1 MLISFVFLF
10 VPDGLWV
17 QSYAKDNYP
26 QNILHYSGKYA
37 TFAVFYSIW
46 QNIILQKVEEMEYTT
61 SLDETDRRI
70 LKILQQ
76 DSHLTVKEL
85 AARVHL
91 SPSPV
96 FERQKRL
103 EREGYIVRYM
113 AVVDAHK
120 VGNGILVLCNIRL
133 KQHTQALIQEFMD
146 VVQGIDEI
154 TECYN
159 TSGDY
164 DFLIK
169 VYAQDMKSY
178 QQFMLNTL
186 GKIDCI
192 GSLHSIFVIDETKN
206 TRGVPVP

>member
-1 MLISFVFLF
+1 M
-10 VPDGLWV
+10 
-17 QSYAKDNYP
+17 DNTT
-26 QNILHYSGKYA
+26 ILDD
-37 TFAVFYSIW
+37 I
-46 QNIILQKVEEMEYTT
+46 
-61 SLDETDRRI
+61 DRKI
-70 LKILQQ
+70 LKILQR

-103 EREGYIVRYM
+103 EREGYIERYM
-113 AVVDAHK
+113 AVVNSHK
-120 VGNGILVLCNIRL
+120 DGNGIMVLCNIRL
-133 KQHTQALIQEFMD
+133 KQHTQDLIQEFMD
-146 VVQGIDEI
+146 VVQNIDEI

-169 VYAQDMKSY
+169 VYAHDMKRY

-206 TRGVPVP
+206 TRGVPVTE

>member
-1 MLISFVFLF
+1 M
-10 VPDGLWV
+10 
-17 QSYAKDNYP
+17 DNTT
-26 QNILHYSGKYA
+26 ILDD
-37 TFAVFYSIW
+37 I
-46 QNIILQKVEEMEYTT
+46 
-61 SLDETDRRI
+61 DRKI
-70 LKILQQ
+70 LKILQR

-103 EREGYIVRYM
+103 EREGYIERYM
-113 AVVDAHK
+113 AVVNSHK
-120 VGNGILVLCNIRL
+120 VGNGIMVLCNIRL
-133 KQHTQALIQEFMD
+133 KQHTQDLIQEFMD
-146 VVQGIDEI
+146 VVQNIDEI
-154 TECYN
+154 TECHN

-169 VYAQDMKSY
+169 VYAHDMTRY

-206 TRGVPVP
+206 THGVPVTE